1 MYLYFV
7 MLCYAMLCY
16 AMLCYA
22 MLCYAML
29 CYAMLCYITLYYII
43 YIHYLIFILFVI
55 TFRHT
60 FCQVVSLIVSIPQYS
75 AFRILNPCYI
85 LIKTQTQPLMIW
97 LEDKRR

>member
-22 MLCYAML
+22 MLCYA
-29 CYAMLCYITLYYII
+29 TLHYII
-43 YIHYLIFILFVI
+43 LFIFNYLIFILFVI

-85 LIKTQTQPLMIW
+85 LIKTDSLSH
-97 LEDKRR
+97 